1 MTATLPFRVAH
12 QFRTE
17 WRHHRAWVLGWTA
30 WVVLHRYFGDTRN
43 NGDLGSVFVHIAL
56 LMTVLPPAA
65 MAWLCIRGDSPSN
78 TDYATLTRPMGQG
91 ALWLGKVAFL
101 FCGVI
106 VPLLLAESM
115 GWTGFRLGVG
125 SWLALGGGL
134 ILCAGLVMGIAS
146 ALTALTSST
155 RQVIAIAVLGVLAA
169 VLWMASG
176 ETVMVDLWGPSQHDV
191 AAEAVTHCGWMA
203 AGGIAFLGVITAWWV
218 VTVPRRRAAA
228 AALLVLS
235 LMQAPFV
242 AAVWKADWVTPP
254 ALRYDG
260 KKLGVKTGKA
270 DPADKTPG
278 RSLWPTLRLTGLGKD
293 EVASVVEFAPMDQR
307 PKEWPP
313 LGSYSDL
320 MVNSNGYDTWLHMD
334 HLRAL
339 LKYSAP
345 TTLWRHQLYGNGLY
359 NGRPKIHEALKPLHL
374 KPQAMPE
381 RWRLRLAVHEMKRVG
396 SMPFKELW
404 AHGAE
409 FPVREG
415 LRVEFTPF
423 SSLAGAWESKG
434 WLHYLHPLTLRPR
447 DHRAAEARGREL
459 ADGFLLVLED
469 PMMQENDAMDLR
481 PFQQK
486 HGLERY
492 LSLALQDDHSQSFE
506 VRLWTPRV
514 QHELLKTTHEDW
526 VNRLNATL
534 WYAEERGTVDL
545 ELTAA
550 QMAEV
555 LAEVKA
561 QPQPQ
566 AEVKKP

>member
-17 WRHHRAWVLGWTA
+17 WRQHRAWVLAWTA
-30 WVVLHRYFGDTRN
+30 WVVLHRYFGSARN
-43 NGDLGSVFVHIAL
+43 HGDLGSVFFVFAL
-56 LMTVLPPAA
+56 LMTKLPPAA

-78 TDYATLTRPMGQG
+78 TDCATLTRPMGQG
-91 ALWLGKVAFL
+91 ALWLGKGAFL
-101 FCGVI
+101 CCGVI
-106 VPLLLAESM
+106 LPLLLAESM
-115 GWTGFRLGVG
+115 GWTGFRLGAG

-134 ILCAGLVMGIAS
+134 ILCAGLVVGTTS
-146 ALTALTSST
+146 ALTALTSSS

-169 VLWMASG
+169 GLWMASG
-176 ETVMVDLWGPSQHDV
+176 EIFLVALWGPGKHD
-191 AAEAVTHCGWMA
+191 AAADAVKECGWMA
-203 AGGIAFLGVITAWWV
+203 AGGIAFLGVMTAWWM

-235 LMQAPFV
+235 LLQAPFV
-242 AAVWKADWVTPP
+242 AAVWKVDWITPP
-254 ALRYDG
+254 ALSYAS
-260 KKLGVKTGKA
+260 KNLGVKTGKA
-270 DPADKTPG
+270 DPAEKAPG
-278 RSLWPTLRLTGLGKD
+278 RSLWPTLRITGLGKD
-293 EVASVVEFAPMDQR
+293 EVASVIELAPIGESQ
-307 PKEWPP
+307 KEWPP

-320 MVNSNGYDTWLHMD
+320 TVDSSGYDTWLHPD

-345 TTLWRHQLYGNGLY
+345 TTLWRHRLYGNGLY
-359 NGRPKIHEALKPLHL
+359 NGRPRIHEALKPLHL
-374 KPQAMPE
+374 DPQTMPE

-396 SMPFKELW
+396 SVPFRELW

-415 LRVEFTPF
+415 LRVEFMPF
-423 SSLAGAWESKG
+423 SSLAGAWQSEG
-434 WLHYLHPLTLRPR
+434 WLHYLHPLALPPR
-447 DHRAAEARGREL
+447 DHRAAEARGRTL

-469 PMMQENDAMDLR
+469 PMLQENEAFDLGLR
-481 PFQQK
+481 QQQY
-486 HGLERY
+486 GMERY
-492 LSLALQDDHSQSFE
+492 LSLSLQDDYSRSFE
-506 VRLWTPRV
+506 VRLWTPVV

-534 WYAEERGTVDL
+534 WYAEERGTVDM

-555 LAEVKA
+555 LAEPEQKT
-561 QPQPQ
+561 
-566 AEVKKP
+566 EVKKP